1 MKDKST
7 GLADIQAML
16 SQVAA
21 ASVPLKQSNSVVK
34 NPVQGK
40 ALNELTLAPL
50 YTQNCWAG
58 YEMLLSWQ
66 MSHGHC
72 ESRPE
77 SATSGWSR
85 FDIK

>member
-7 GLADIQAML
+7 SLADIQAML

-34 NPVQGK
+34 NLVQGK

-50 YTQNCWAG
+50 YIQLCWAG
-58 YEMLLSWQ
+58 YKMLLSWQ

-77 SATSGWSR
+77 LATSVWSR
-85 FDIK
+85 FDFK